1 LPSKKARGA
10 TVLWAFSYYRAGI
23 LRPAASSLSWFN
35 PERSLPADRY
45 TVRQIR
51 EKAMPFISES
61 RILIMA
67 THGFEQSELV
77 KPLEQLKAKG
87 AKVEVAAP
95 EAGQI
100 KGWRDNNWG
109 TPVDV
114 DLTLDAVKVG
124 DYEALVLPGGVM
136 NPDKLRINDKALA
149 IVKAFVD
156 SGKVV
161 AAIYHTPWLLVE
173 TGAVKD
179 REVTSFVSIRTNL
192 INAGGR

>member
-1 LPSKKARGA
+1 MPSINK
-10 TVLWAFSYYRAGI
+10 
-23 LRPAASSLSWFN
+23 
-35 PERSLPADRY
+35 
-45 TVRQIR
+45 
-51 EKAMPFISES
+51 S

-67 THGFEQSELV
+67 THGFEQSELA

-100 KGWRDNNWG
+100 IGWQDKNWG
-109 TPVDV
+109 APVDV
-114 DLTLDAVKVG
+114 DLTLDAVQVG
-124 DYEALVLPGGVM
+124 DYDALVLPGGVI

-161 AAIYHTPWLLVE
+161 AAICHGPWLLVE
-173 TGAVKD
+173 AGAVKG
-179 REVTSFVSIRTNL
+179 REVTSYISIRTDVV
-192 INAGGR
+192 NAGGRWVDRQVVTDQGIITSRHPGDIDAFVAKIIEEVEEGVHRRAA